1 MAGSLVRRDALLE
14 RLVRVDPRVVV
25 IVAPAGFGKS
35 TLVRQYLAERGGG
48 VLCDCAGVRDSLD
61 LARRVIPALA
71 AQRPAREADLAQ
83 RELMLGDDATGIGE
97 RAELALHAWREPD
110 DGCVVFE
117 SAEALS
123 AAPDAREFF
132 ERLLEARPQGRTV
145 VISTR
150 EPLRLHLTRYAVPHE
165 IITLRAADLAFD
177 TDDIRAIFAPFVT
190 NDASIERIAR
200 VSEGWPVAVFLLKR
214 FAGEGR
220 IEALLERL
228 DDVAFNELHGYL
240 ADEVLGALDSRLRA
254 ALFAC
259 AAIPQPSGD
268 DLCAALD
275 DPRIGEDFAEF
286 AKDSPF
292 VEQADDGAFILH
304 PLLASLLLGG
314 AAERRDALLV
324 HVAAAHETRRD
335 FQRAAELHMARG
347 DQQSAARALGSLEVV
362 SQPAPSMR
370 YARVLSSLDRALVVR
385 YPRLWG
391 VTALMRIFSVDSAA
405 LLDESE
411 TVWRTL
417 APDATPLERYYVFVF
432 RILLMS
438 YLGLFDE
445 ALAEI
450 TKFAQSV
457 AFSDPPKTM
466 LDGHLLYLRGLL
478 RARSGNFDLGE
489 RDLNAALPLI
499 ERMHVVASGTYL
511 ALGADIARVRG
522 EWSLERQFLTRA
534 RERAVNA
541 GLPNFMAFDA
551 AEGLLAAWFAG
562 DRPAF
567 NELAAEL
574 EAAVTRNGVAGFA
587 YLAGAARGRSVRPAE
602 ADIPKFVVFGHLIAL
617 SRSRDDAERAR
628 LAHAALD
635 LANSIHMPFVEALAA
650 IAVALCDPAAFESAC
665 ASARAAAGRCDA
677 PAFVHAVNAFA
688 SEHDNVGMLSNF
700 VAQITR
706 DRSEAAPIALEILAG
721 RVRVDG
727 AVARLSG
734 REFELLTAIAQRRDS
749 TSRSRLAGMLWP
761 DLDEFAAR
769 NALSVSL
776 HRLRA
781 HLGREDAI
789 ERDADGYRLH
799 VDAFVDVWEIER
811 AAGAL
816 RARERVRENERAAL
830 DRAWERLREERHA
843 SLERWEWFEPVL
855 RRMGELR
862 TAIGH
867 RLAADALGGGDPD
880 AALAYADDIIAYDP
894 CDEPA
899 REIAIRAH
907 LANGDRAAAL
917 RSYRQYRDV
926 LRTELQVEP
935 SAALATLLAGT

>member
-1 MAGSLVRRDALLE
+1 MVGSAVRREALLE
-14 RLVRVDPRVVV
+14 RLLRVDPRVVA

-71 AQRPAREADLAQ
+71 AENPARVADLTQ
-83 RELMLGDDATGIGE
+83 RELMLGDGATSVAE
-97 RAELALHAWREPD
+97 RTELALQAWREPSE
-110 DGCVVFE
+110 GCIVFE
-117 SAEALS
+117 SAEALGAIPS
-123 AAPDAREFF
+123 ALEFF
-132 ERLLEARPQGRTV
+132 GRMLEARPAGRTLL
-145 VISTR
+145 ICTR
-150 EPLRLHLTRYAVPHE
+150 EPLRLQLTRYVVPHE
-165 IITLRAADLAFD
+165 IVTLRAADLAFD
-177 TDDIRAIFAPFVT
+177 TNDIRAIFAPFVT
-190 NDASIERIAR
+190 EDTAIERIAR
-200 VSEGWPVAVFLLKR
+200 VSEGWPVAVFLLRR
-214 FAGEGR
+214 FASEGR
-220 IEALLERL
+220 IEELLERL
-228 DDVAFNELHGYL
+228 DDVAFSELHGYL
-240 ADEVLGALDSRLRA
+240 ADQVLGALDQRMRA

-259 AAIPQPSGD
+259 AAIPRPSGE
-268 DLCAALD
+268 DLCAASD
-275 DPRIGEDFAEF
+275 DPQIGEDFAEF

-292 VEQADDGAFILH
+292 VEQVDDGAFILH
-304 PLLASLLLGG
+304 PLLASLLLGR
-314 AAERRDALLV
+314 AAERRDALLA
-324 HVAAAHETRRD
+324 HVAAVHEARGD

-362 SQPAPSMR
+362 SQPAPTMR
-370 YARVLSSLDRALVVR
+370 YARVLSGLDRSLVVR

-391 VTALMRIFSVDSAA
+391 VTALMRIFCVDSAA

-417 APDATPLERYYVFVF
+417 APDAAPLERYYVFVF

-450 TKFAQSV
+450 AKFAQSV
-457 AFSDPPKTM
+457 AFADPPKTM

-478 RARSGNFDLGE
+478 RARRGNFDLGE
-489 RDLNAALPLI
+489 HDLNAALPLI
-499 ERMHVVASGTYL
+499 DRMHVVASGTYL

-522 EWSLERQFLTRA
+522 EWSLERQFLARA
-534 RERAVNA
+534 RERAVNSA
-541 GLPNFMAFDA
+541 LPNFMAFDA
-551 AEGLLAAWFAG
+551 AESLLAAWFAG

-574 EAAVTRNGVAGFA
+574 ETAVVRNGVAGFA
-587 YLAGAARGRSVRPAE
+587 YLAGIARGRSVRPAE
-602 ADIPKFVVFGHLIAL
+602 ADIPKFVVFGRLIAL
-617 SRSRDDAERAR
+617 SRSRDDEERAR

-635 LANSIHMPFVEALAA
+635 LAISIHMPFVEALAA
-650 IAVALCDPAAFESAC
+650 IAVALCDPAAFDAAC
-665 ASARAAAGRCDA
+665 ATAKSAAGRCDA

-706 DRSEAAPIALEILAG
+706 DRSDAAPIALEILAG

-749 TSRSRLAGMLWP
+749 TPRSRLAGMLWP

-769 NALSVSL
+769 NALSVCL

-811 AAGAL
+811 AASAL
-816 RARERVRENERAAL
+816 RSRERIRENERAAL
-830 DRAWERLREERHA
+830 HRAWERLREERHA
-843 SLERWEWFEPVL
+843 SLERWEWFEPAV
-855 RRMGELR
+855 RRMSELR
-862 TAIGH
+862 TAIAH
-867 RLAADALGGGDPD
+867 RLADDALVSGDPD
-880 AALAYADDIIAYDP
+880 AALAYAADVIAHDP

-926 LRTELQVEP
+926 LRVELQVEP
-935 SAALATLLAGT
+935 SATLASLLAGT